1 MKRENEHRPAY
12 LRLYERL
19 RGEIVRGDYPFGA
32 RMPSKRQLAEE
43 EGLSVVTVEHAYA
56 LLTDEGYLEA
66 RRRSGHYVQFHDTDG
81 VVPSAPVKPA
91 AIPAGERAD
100 FPFSVLSRVMRR
112 VISEYGEQLLEK
124 SPNNGCD
131 AMVRLYALASE
142 VQSLLAQADWVL
154 DQSFPQSAVGQY
166 LDYNAET
173 RALTRLPAAKAAGV
187 LRFSAPS
194 AAVTDYEIDAGSVA
208 MTSGG
213 VRFETTEKAT
223 LAKGETY
230 VDVPASAVE
239 AGASGNAIAGAIHL
253 MSVYPV
259 GITQCTN
266 PEAFS
271 GGSDEE
277 SDEKL
282 RERVLASY
290 KRLPN
295 GANAA
300 FYEQEAMSFPN
311 VAAAKAVGRA
321 RGIGT
326 VDVYVSTHAGAPD
339 KKLLGE
345 IEAVLQKKREIAVDV
360 EVKAPTEKTVNMSAE
375 LTAEQGWTMQE
386 ITDAATA
393 ALQAYFTGERLGEAV
408 YTAKLASI
416 LYGVEGVKN
425 CHLLTPDEDVSVS
438 ATELPVL
445 GTVTITE
452 IGAGE
457 A

>member
-1 MKRENEHRPAY
+1 MKEWTEI
-12 LRLYERL
+12 YEQM
-19 RGEIVRGDYPFGA
+19 RGTFAQRAGF
-32 RMPSKRQLAEE
+32 
-43 EGLSVVTVEHAYA
+43 
-56 LLTDEGYLEA
+56 
-66 RRRSGHYVQFHDTDG
+66 
-81 VVPSAPVKPA
+81 VPS
-91 AIPAGERAD
+91 E
-100 FPFSVLSRVMRR
+100 
-112 VISEYGEQLLEK
+112 
-124 SPNNGCD
+124 GCD
-131 AMVRLYALASE
+131 SAVRLYALAAE
-142 VQSLLAQADWVL
+142 LQSLLMQADWVL
-154 DQSFPQSAVGQY
+154 DQSFPQTAQGMY
-166 LDYNAET
+166 LDYHAET
-173 RALTRLPAAKAAGV
+173 RGITRAAAEKAVGT
-187 LRFSAPS
+187 LRF
-194 AAVTDYEIDAGSVA
+194 AAADKVTAACPIEKGTVC
-208 MTSGG
+208 MTAEG
-213 VRFETTEKAT
+213 VRFETTEKAV
-223 LAKGETY
+223 LLKGETY

-259 GITQCTN
+259 GITQCVN

-300 FYEQEAMSFPN
+300 YYEQEAMRYPG

-326 VDVYVSTHAGAPD
+326 VNVVIATHAGAPD
-339 KKLLGE
+339 EKLLGE

-408 YTAKLASI
+408 YTAKLANI

-425 CHLLTPDEDVSVS
+425 CHLLTPSADVSVS

>member
-1 MKRENEHRPAY
+1 MEELNAI
-12 LRLYERL
+12 YERM
-19 RGEIVRGDYPFGA
+19 RKIF
-32 RMPSKRQLAEE
+32 SEE
-43 EGLSVVTVEHAYA
+43 AG
-56 LLTDEGYLEA
+56 
-66 RRRSGHYVQFHDTDG
+66 F
-81 VVPSAPVKPA
+81 VPN
-91 AIPAGERAD
+91 D
-100 FPFSVLSRVMRR
+100 
-112 VISEYGEQLLEK
+112 
-124 SPNNGCD
+124 GCD

-142 VQSLLAQADWVL
+142 VQALLAQADWVL
-154 DQSFPQSAVGQY
+154 NQSFPQTAAGRY
-166 LDYNAET
+166 LDYHAET
-173 RALTRLPAAKAAGV
+173 RALTRLLAAKATGV

-194 AAVTDYEIDAGSVA
+194 AAMTDYEIDAGSVA

-213 VRFETTEKAT
+213 VRFETTEKAV
-223 LAKGETY
+223 LSKGESH
-230 VDVPASAVE
+230 VDVPAIAVE
-239 AGASGNAIAGAIHL
+239 AGANGNAIAGAIHL

-259 GITQCTN
+259 GITQCEN

-282 RERVLASY
+282 RER
-290 KRLPN
+290 LPN

-300 FYEQEAMSFPN
+300 FYEQEAMRFPT
-311 VAAAKAVGRA
+311 VASAKAVGRA

-326 VDVYVSTHAGAPD
+326 VDVYVSTHAGAPEE
-339 KKLLGE
+339 KLLGE
-345 IEAVLQKKREIAVDV
+345 IAAALQKKREIAVDV
-360 EVKAPTEKTVNMSAE
+360 AVKAPTERTIPVRAE

-425 CHLLTPDEDVSVS
+425 CHLLAPEADVSVS

-445 GTVTITE
+445 GAVTLTE
-452 IGAGE
+452 IEAGE
-457 A
+457 EA

>member
-1 MKRENEHRPAY
+1 MKEWTEI
-12 LRLYERL
+12 YEQM
-19 RGEIVRGDYPFGA
+19 RGTFAQRAGF
-32 RMPSKRQLAEE
+32 
-43 EGLSVVTVEHAYA
+43 
-56 LLTDEGYLEA
+56 
-66 RRRSGHYVQFHDTDG
+66 
-81 VVPSAPVKPA
+81 VPS
-91 AIPAGERAD
+91 E
-100 FPFSVLSRVMRR
+100 
-112 VISEYGEQLLEK
+112 
-124 SPNNGCD
+124 GCD
-131 AMVRLYALASE
+131 SAVRLYALAAE
-142 VQSLLAQADWVL
+142 LQSLLMQADWVL
-154 DQSFPQSAVGQY
+154 DQSFPQTAQGMY
-166 LDYNAET
+166 LDYHAET
-173 RALTRLPAAKAAGV
+173 RGITRAAAEKAVGT
-187 LRFSAPS
+187 LRF
-194 AAVTDYEIDAGSVA
+194 AAADKVTAACPIEKGTVC
-208 MTSGG
+208 MTAEG

-239 AGASGNAIAGAIHL
+239 AGASGNAIASAIHL

-259 GITQCTN
+259 GITQCVN

-282 RERVLASY
+282 RERVLESY

-339 KKLLGE
+339 EKLLGE

-408 YTAKLASI
+408 YTAKLANI

-425 CHLLTPDEDVSVS
+425 CHLLTPSADVSVS